1 MGEVQLQNAGCKDGD
16 GGDGYGSEGDGGNG
30 GEGCPPPARPAS
42 RRTPNV
48 PVGSLMGSGGLRIFI
63 YLQLRHPYHLYL
75 CVESNRSF
83 YFTCDLQIAQSAA
96 LDSSVCVCPVLG

>member
-1 MGEVQLQNAGCKDGD
+1 
-16 GGDGYGSEGDGGNG
+16 
-30 GEGCPPPARPAS
+30 
-42 RRTPNV
+42 
-48 PVGSLMGSGGLRIFI
+48 MGSGGLRIFI